1 MVGIALEGGGA
12 KGSYQVGAIIAL
24 LNNGIKPSMVAGTS
38 IGAVNAA
45 LVVQGDID
53 VMVNVWLNSTTD
65 LFGIDSNLIN
75 KYKDHKF
82 KYTDLKKSISDIKE
96 ILNNKGI
103 DTTKILHTLNEH
115 INEDKIRKSKIKY
128 GLVTVKLKGLSPLEL
143 TIDEIPKGKL
153 SEYILASCYLPIFS
167 FKKIID
173 DNYYLDGGF
182 YNNLPITLLEKNGC
196 NKIYT
201 IKVGGIG
208 FSQKKINQDTE
219 IIEIKPKRSLGSI
232 IIFDCDSNVRNMK
245 TGYYDALK
253 AVKNLDGY
261 SYYFYEKN
269 DFYYN
274 RMVRKIDKDLI
285 NRLKSRFNV
294 HSNKAL
300 VIKSVE
306 YLMKKNEIDNLELYN
321 IKKQIRYLKKHNLV
335 TKGLLKEFIYSCK
348 MF

>member
-1 MVGIALEGGGA
+1 MIGVALEGGGA
-12 KGSYQVGAIIAL
+12 KGSYQVGAMIAL
-24 LNNGIKPSMVAGTS
+24 LKNGIKPSMVAGTS
-38 IGAVNAA
+38 IGSVNAA

-53 VMVNVWLNSTTD
+53 TMVNVWLNSTTD
-65 LFGIDSNLIN
+65 LFGIDSNLVS
-75 KYKDHKF
+75 KYKDHKL
-82 KYTDLKKSISDIKE
+82 KYLDLKKSISDIKV

-103 DTTKILHTLNEH
+103 DTTKILNTLNEH
-115 INEDKIRKSKIKY
+115 IDEDKIRKSKIKY

-143 TIDEIPKGKL
+143 SIDEIPKGKL

-201 IKVGGIG
+201 IKVRGIG
-208 FSQKKINQDTE
+208 LSQKKAKNETE
-219 IIEIKPKRSLGSI
+219 IIEIKPKNSLGSM
-232 IIFDCDSNVRNMK
+232 IIFDRDSNIRNMK
-245 TGYYDALK
+245 MGYYDALK
-253 AVKNLDGY
+253 VVKNLDGNN
-261 SYYFYEKN
+261 YYFYKKS

-274 RMVRKIDKDLI
+274 RIIRKIDKDLL
-285 NRLKSRFNV
+285 NRLKSKFNV
-294 HSNKAL
+294 QSNKAL
-300 VIKSVE
+300 VIKIVE
-306 YLMKKNEIDNLELYN
+306 YLMKKNELDSLALYN
-321 IKKQIRYLKKHNLV
+321 IKKQIRYLKSHNLV